1 MLRIHLAED
10 IRPLSEFRAGAAEC
24 IAQVR
29 ASKRPLVITQ
39 RGKSAAVLLAVEVYE
54 DLIERLELI
63 EDIRV
68 AEEQLARGEGIEEG
82 EVFRRLQKHI
92 RG

>member
-1 MLRIHLAED
+1 MRRIHLTED

-29 ASKRPLVITQ
+29 SSKRPLVITQ
-39 RGKSAAVLLAVEVYE
+39 RGKSAAVLLDVEVYE
-54 DLIERLELI
+54 DLMDRLELV

-68 AEEQLARGEGIEEG
+68 AEEQLARGEGIEED
-82 EVFRRLQKHI
+82 EVFRRIQERI
-92 RG
+92 QR

>member
-1 MLRIHLAED
+1 MRRIHLTED

-39 RGKSAAVLLAVEVYE
+39 RGKSAAVLLDVEVYE
-54 DLIERLELI
+54 DIMERLELI
-63 EDIRV
+63 EDVRV
-68 AEEQLARGEGIEEG
+68 AEEQLARGEVVEHDEAH
-82 EVFRRLQKHI
+82 RRLLA
-92 RG
+92 GLDG